1 MKPFIVLIPGMMCN
15 RDVFYHQINALEK
28 VFNVIVKEFNEHRDI
43 ELGVKDLAST
53 LPNQFHLLGHSMG
66 GIVAMEFVK
75 QHSKRVLSLTL
86 LNTNPYEEK
95 EEQKD
100 RRNKTLK
107 ELDGLD
113 LISLM
118 RSDYIPRYFPD
129 DCRDKDKLIQ
139 KCVDM
144 ASTLDKK
151 VFYNQSVALRDR
163 KDQTFIL
170 ENLNCKTLIICGER
184 DEMCPVSY
192 HSNMHKMIKSSDLIV
207 LEDVGHMPMLECPQ
221 KLNNYLKNFFFNLI

>member
-1 MKPFIVLIPGMMCN
+1 MKPSVVLIPGMMCN
-15 RDVFYHQINALEK
+15 EDIFSHQINVLEK
-28 VFNVIVKEFNEHRDI
+28 VFNVIVIEFNEHRDI
-43 ELGVKDLAST
+43 ELGVKNLASN
-53 LPNQFHLLGHSMG
+53 LPNKFHLLGHSMG
-66 GIVAMEFVK
+66 GIIAMELVK
-75 QHSKRVLSLTL
+75 QHSKRVLSLAL
-86 LNTNPYEEK
+86 LNTNPYKEK
-95 EEQKD
+95 EEVKV
-100 RRNKTLK
+100 RRNKILK
-107 ELDGLD
+107 ELDALD

-118 RSDYIPRYFPD
+118 RSNYISRYFPD

-192 HSNMHKMIKSSDLIV
+192 HSNMNKMIKSSDLIV
-207 LEDVGHMPMLECPQ
+207 LENVGHMPMLECPQ
-221 KLNNYLKNFFFNLI
+221 KLNNYLKNFFFN

>member
-1 MKPFIVLIPGMMCN
+1 MCN
-15 RDVFYHQINALEK
+15 RDVFYHQINVLEK
-28 VFNVIVKEFNEHRDI
+28 VFNVIVKEFNEHCDI

-95 EEQKD
+95 EERKD

-129 DCRDKDKLIQ
+129 NCRDKDKFIQ

-192 HSNMHKMIKSSDLIV
+192 HTDMNKMIKSSDLVV

-221 KLNNYLKNFFFNLI
+221 KLNNYLKNFFFN

>member
-1 MKPFIVLIPGMMCN
+1 MKPSVVLIPGMMCN
-15 RDVFYHQINALEK
+15 EDIFSNQINILKK
-28 VFNVIVKEFNEHRDI
+28 VFNVIVIEFNEHRDI
-43 ELGVKDLAST
+43 ELGVKNLASN
-53 LPNQFHLLGHSMG
+53 LPNKFHLLGHSMG
-66 GIVAMEFVK
+66 GIIAMEFVK

-129 DCRDKDKLIQ
+129 NCRDKDKFIQ

-163 KDQTFIL
+163 KDQTLIL

-184 DEMCPVSY
+184 DEICPVSY
-192 HSNMHKMIKSSDLIV
+192 HTDMNKMIKSSDLVV
-207 LEDVGHMPMLECPQ
+207 LDDVGHMPMLECPQ
-221 KLNNYLKNFFFNLI
+221 KLNNYLKNFFFN

>member
-15 RDVFYHQINALEK
+15 RNIFYNQINALENI
-28 VFNVIVKEFNEHRDI
+28 FNVIVKEFNEHRDI
-43 ELGVKDLAST
+43 ALGVKNLASN
-53 LPNQFHLLGHSMG
+53 LPSKFHLLGHSMG

-75 QHSKRVLSLTL
+75 QHSKRVLSLAL

-95 EEQKD
+95 QELRD

-107 ELDGLD
+107 ELDALD

-118 RSDYIPRYFPD
+118 KSDYISRYFPD
-129 DCRDKDKLIQ
+129 DCRDKNKLIQ

-144 ASTLDKK
+144 ASKLDKK

-163 KDQTFIL
+163 KDQTSIL
-170 ENLNCKTLIICGER
+170 ENVDCKTLILCGER
-184 DEMCPVSY
+184 DQLCPVSY
-192 HSNMHKMIKSSDLIV
+192 HSDMNKMIKSSDLIV
-207 LEDVGHMPMLECPQ
+207 LEGVGHMPIIECPLI
-221 KLNNYLKNFFFNLI
+221 LNNHLKNFYLK

>member
-1 MKPFIVLIPGMMCN
+1 MKPFIVLMPGMMCN
-15 RDVFYHQINALEK
+15 QDVFFHQINVLENF
-28 VFNVIVKEFNEHRDI
+28 FNVIVIEFNEHRDI
-43 ELGVKDLAST
+43 ELGVKNLASN
-53 LPNQFHLLGHSMG
+53 LPNKFHLLGHSMG
-66 GIVAMEFVK
+66 GIVAMELVK
-75 QHSKRVLSLTL
+75 QHSKRVLSLAL

-95 EEQKD
+95 QELKD

-107 ELDGLD
+107 ELDSLD

-118 RSDYIPRYFPD
+118 KSDYISRYFPD
-129 DCRDKDKLIQ
+129 DCRDKNKLIQ
-139 KCVDM
+139 QCVDM
-144 ASTLDKK
+144 ASKLDKK

-192 HSNMHKMIKSSDLIV
+192 HSNMNKMIKSSDLIV

-221 KLNNYLKNFFFNLI
+221 KLNNYLKNFFFN